1 MYNFANP
8 DLESV
13 MAEYKKRTAET
24 ELHDTIDSMRIVL
37 ISGARQ
43 CGKTTMMK
51 AVLQKDDIFLTMD
64 DPETLRMALAEP
76 SSFLRPFLK
85 KYHRIAIDEVQ
96 KAPELF
102 GYMKM
107 IVDSDPVPG
116 KFVIT
121 GSANYKAMPTVNESL
136 AGRLGEVRLRTMTD
150 AEICGD
156 PERDF
161 ISQLLTGEFPTVV
174 FDPEVCSKDVILG
187 KALAGGYP
195 SVHALSRTARKRW
208 FKGYLAALFD
218 RDLADLG
225 HFENKGAMLKI
236 INNVSLNSSRPIN
249 FNELASILEVD
260 FRTVTRYVAA
270 LKTMFLI
277 EEVPAWSGKLFE
289 RLSKTPVFYVAD
301 TGLMSAVL
309 GHYDL
314 DPLKLWANR
323 NAKAGSDFIGN
334 LIETWVFNQI
344 APKVQA
350 SDEWRIYH
358 LRVYQRQEI
367 DFVLENEQGE
377 LILLE
382 VKASESITSDDFRH
396 IDWFKERAGDKVL
409 ASAVLYTGQTV
420 RDFGNGRWAVPMIL
434 L

>member
-1 MYNFANP
+1 MVKY
-8 DLESV
+8 LC
-13 MAEYKKRTAET
+13 RTAEA
-24 ELHDTIDSMRIVL
+24 ELRAAVESMRIVL

-51 AVLQKDDIFLTMD
+51 ALLEKNDLFLTLD
-64 DPETLRMALAEP
+64 DPETLRSALQEP

-85 KYHRIAIDEVQ
+85 KYRRIAIDEVQ

-136 AGRLGEVRLRTMTD
+136 AGRLSEVRLRTMTN
-150 AEICGD
+150 AEISLQPQRNFLD
-156 PERDF
+156 
-161 ISQLLTGEFPTVV
+161 QLRTGEFPQVI
-174 FDPEVCSKDVILG
+174 FSPEECSKDTILK
-187 KALAGGYP
+187 KAISGGYP
-195 SVHALSRTARKRW
+195 SVYTLSRGARKQW
-208 FKGYLAALFD
+208 FKGYLKALFE

-225 HFENKGAMLKI
+225 HFENKEAMSKI
-236 INNVSLNSSRPIN
+236 LQSVCLTSSRPIK
-249 FNELASILEVD
+249 FNDLAAMLGIDV
-260 FRTVTRYVAA
+260 RTVVRYLAA
-270 LKTMFLI
+270 LKTMFLV
-277 EEVPAWSGKLFE
+277 EEVPAWSCDRFDQ
-289 RLSKTPVFYVAD
+289 LSKTPVAYIAD
-301 TGLMSAVL
+301 TGLMSAIL
-309 GHYDL
+309 GHYDVE
-314 DPLKLWANR
+314 PLKLWASR
-323 NAKAGSDFIGN
+323 NAKAGADFIGN

-344 APKVQA
+344 VPTVQA
-350 SDEWRIYH
+350 SDEWRIFH
-358 LRVYQRQEI
+358 LRVSQRQEI
-367 DFVLENEQGE
+367 DFVLENEQGD

-382 VKASESITSDDFRH
+382 VKASESISSDDFRH

-409 ASAVLYTGQTV
+409 AAAVLYTGQTV

>member
-1 MYNFANP
+1 M
-8 DLESV
+8 S
-13 MAEYKKRTAET
+13 EYLRRTAET
-24 ELHDTIDSMRIVL
+24 ELNDAIDSMRIVL

-43 CGKTTMMK
+43 CGKTTLMK
-51 AVLQKDDIFLTMD
+51 ALLSEKDLFLTFD

-85 KYHRIAIDEVQ
+85 KYRRIAIDEVQ

-107 IVDSDPVPG
+107 IVDSDPIPG

-136 AGRLGEVRLRTMTD
+136 AGRLGEVRLRTMTN
-150 AEICGD
+150 AEINCE
-156 PERDF
+156 PQRNF
-161 ISQLLTGEFPTVV
+161 INQLLSGEFPRVV
-174 FDPEVCSKDVILG
+174 FDPEECSKEVILG
-187 KALAGGYP
+187 KAIAGGYP
-195 SVHALSRTARKRW
+195 SVHNLSRTVRKRW
-208 FKGYLAALFD
+208 FKGYLTALFE

-225 HFENKGAMLKI
+225 HFENKGVMDKI
-236 INNVSLNSSRPIN
+236 LNSVCLNSSRPIN
-249 FNELASILEVD
+249 FNELATILGID
-260 FRTVTRYVAA
+260 IRTAARYVAA

-277 EEVPAWSGKLFE
+277 EEVPAWSNKLFE
-289 RLSKTPVFYVAD
+289 RLSKAPVFYAAD

-309 GHYDL
+309 GHYDVE
-314 DPLKLWANR
+314 PLELWARR
-323 NAKAGSDFIGN
+323 NEKAGSDFIGN

-344 APKVQA
+344 APVLQA
-350 SDEWRIYH
+350 ADEWHIFH

-382 VKASESITSDDFRH
+382 VKASESVTTDDFRH
-396 IDWFKERAGDKVL
+396 INWFKERAGNKVL
-409 ASAVLYTGQTV
+409 VAAVLYTGQTV
-420 RDFGNGRWAVPMIL
+420 RDFGDNKWALPMIL